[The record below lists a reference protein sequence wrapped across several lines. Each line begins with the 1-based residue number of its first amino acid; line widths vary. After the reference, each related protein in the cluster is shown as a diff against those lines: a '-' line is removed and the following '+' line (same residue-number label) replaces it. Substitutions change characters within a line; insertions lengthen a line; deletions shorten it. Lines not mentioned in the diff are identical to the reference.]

1 MRVLVDTSVWSLALR
16 RAEGDLSPADA
27 TAVERLSELVR
38 EGLVIMIGPIRQ
50 ELLSG
55 IPDETR
61 FHELKDRLRAFEDLP
76 IGSEDHEL
84 AAEFFNA
91 CRKRGIQESHT
102 DFLICALAAKH
113 DLRVFTLD
121 KDFERYAKLVGVAL
135 YRA

>member
-1 MRVLVDTSVWSLALR
+1 M
-16 RAEGDLSPADA
+16 
-27 TAVERLSELVR
+27 R

-55 IPDETR
+55 IPEETR
-61 FHELKDRLRAFEDLP
+61 LHELKDRLRAFEDLP
-76 IGSEDHEL
+76 IGSEDHES

-91 CRKRGIQESHT
+91 CRKKGVQGSHT

-135 YRA
+135 YRS